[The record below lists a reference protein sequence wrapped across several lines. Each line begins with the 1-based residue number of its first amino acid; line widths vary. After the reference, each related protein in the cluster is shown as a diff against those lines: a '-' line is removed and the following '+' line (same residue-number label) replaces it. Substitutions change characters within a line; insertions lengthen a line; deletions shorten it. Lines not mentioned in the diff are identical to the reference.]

1 MTVIPIPSSYSYKPP
16 IPLEVPINHL

>member
-1 MTVIPIPSSYSYKPP
+1 MTVIPIPLSYSYKPL